1 MKKILTVLAVAL
13 LAVGSLAA
21 QVPGAGASRSGGSNS
36 ETKVFAIELGTGFAY
51 DIDAKSSSATQ
62 TVAAAFGLTDAVQ
75 AGFLVIK
82 GDTAAHSFNMVKLAV
97 YPITDLAVNVE
108 FGGNTAAPAAITSGF
123 GISYNI
129 FRNASSGLTTALQ
142 GNVGYRFS
150 DVAKGVLAIG
160 LNLKVGL

>member
-21 QVPGAGASRSGGSNS
+21 QVPGAGSSRGGGSNS
-36 ETKVFAIELGTGFAY
+36 ETKVFAIEMGTGFAY

-82 GDTAAHSFNMVKLAV
+82 GDANNHSFNLVKIAV
-97 YPITDLAVNVE
+97 YPITDLAVNLE
-108 FGGNTAAPAAITSGF
+108 FGSSTAAAITSGF
-123 GISYNI
+123 GLSYNV
-129 FRNASSGLTTALQ
+129 FRNSSSGLTTALQ

-150 DVAKGVLAIG
+150 DVSKGVLALG

>member
-13 LAVGSLAA
+13 LAVATLTA

-51 DIDAKSSSATQ
+51 DVDAKSSSATQ

-75 AGFLVIK
+75 AGFLVVK
-82 GDTAAHSFNMVKLAV
+82 GDNATTHSFNLVKVAV
-97 YPITDLAVNVE
+97 YPVTDLAVNLE
-108 FGGNTAAPAAITSGF
+108 FGSSGAAAITSGF
-123 GISYNI
+123 GISYNV
-129 FRNASSGLTTALQ
+129 FRNSSSGLTTALQ
-142 GNVGYRFS
+142 GNVGYRFN
-150 DVAKGVLAIG
+150 DVSKGVLALG